1 MHASFSVVNQWRCLV
16 LPRATAIDAG
26 VDASTGEWGIEKSNA
41 RSASLH
47 WVMASDKFMVGT
59 V

>member
-1 MHASFSVVNQWRCLV
+1 MNARFLSVVNQCRCLV

-26 VDASTGEWGIEKSNA
+26 VDASTGEWDIEKSNA

-47 WVMASDKFMVGT
+47 WVMGHW
-59 V
+59 